1 MIQSER
7 APSEETDEFE
17 KLELLLVELR
27 GKIRCLHRAVWIMTL
42 LAGLAI
48 AGLGYCTVFL
58 PNFPESVAQF
68 LMSFTVRFFC
78 ALGIGPNNSKI
89 EWIGRSEEHTS
100 ELQSPDHLVCRLL
113 LEKKK
118 MKSHT
123 LHTI

>member
-78 ALGIGPNNSKI
+78 ALGIASLACLLAFSILHFLYRTDLERKR
-89 EWIGRSEEHTS
+89 ELRRRHLIGA
-100 ELQSPDHLVCRLL
+100 
-113 LEKKK
+113 
-118 MKSHT
+118 
-123 LHTI
+123 